1 MELGSVM
8 KPFII
13 AKALDDG
20 KIGRNSAFNTRPYEI
35 SGKTIRDTHDYPS
48 LTTQG
53 ILQKSSNVGTSRI
66 AALYDNESLYHH
78 FVDVGFGHK
87 TGSGVSGEQSSA
99 IKPAAKWSKLDRA
112 VMSYGYAITANLL
125 QMAQGYT
132 IFTAGGKL
140 MPATIYKQTQTPK
153 GTQVIKPE
161 TAKQMREMLVS
172 ITRKGGTG
180 QDGAVPGYD
189 VAAKTGTAR
198 KASSGGYS
206 DKYRASFVGFAPAQ
220 NPRLIV
226 AVSIDEPHGKGYYG
240 GTVAGPAF
248 REIMAGGL
256 KKLGVKPTYVNAEPT
271 ESIAKKR

>member
-1 MELGSVM
+1 M
-8 KPFII
+8 
-13 AKALDDG
+13 
-20 KIGRNSAFNTRPYEI
+20 
-35 SGKTIRDTHDYPS
+35 
-48 LTTQG
+48 
-53 ILQKSSNVGTSRI
+53 GTSHI
-66 AALYDNESLYHH
+66 AALYDNQSLYQH
-78 FVDVGFGHK
+78 FSDVGFGRK
-87 TGSGVSGEQSSA
+87 TGSGVSGEQNKA
-99 IKPAAKWSKLDRA
+99 IKPADKWSKLDRA

-161 TAKQMREMLVS
+161 TAKQMREMMVS

-198 KASSGGYS
+198 KASAGGYA

-226 AVSIDEPHGKGYYG
+226 AVSIDEPRGKGYYG

-256 KKLGVKPTYVNAEPT
+256 KKLGVKPTYVNAEPAANV
-271 ESIAKKR
+271 AKKR

>member
-1 MELGSVM
+1 M
-8 KPFII
+8 
-13 AKALDDG
+13 
-20 KIGRNSAFNTRPYEI
+20 
-35 SGKTIRDTHDYPS
+35 
-48 LTTQG
+48 
-53 ILQKSSNVGTSRI
+53 GTSRI

-78 FVDVGFGHK
+78 FADVGFGHK

-140 MPATIYKQTQTPK
+140 MPATIYKQTRTPK

-161 TAKQMREMLVS
+161 TAKQMREMMVS

-206 DKYRASFVGFAPAQ
+206 YKYRASFVGYA
-220 NPRLIV
+220 PRLIV
-226 AVSIDEPHGKGYYG
+226 AVSIDEPRGKGYYG

-256 KKLGVKPTYVNAEPT
+256 KKLGVKPTYVNVEPS
-271 ESIAKKR
+271 ESVAKKR